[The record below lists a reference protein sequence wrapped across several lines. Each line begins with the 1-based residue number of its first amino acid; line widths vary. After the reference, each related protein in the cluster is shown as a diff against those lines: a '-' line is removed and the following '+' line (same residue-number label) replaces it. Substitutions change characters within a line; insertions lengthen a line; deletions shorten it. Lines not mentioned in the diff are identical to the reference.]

1 MSMWVFMTDEYLLS
15 LSEEEMEINVS
26 MGKIATM

>member
-1 MSMWVFMTDEYLLS
+1 MWVFMTDEYLLS
-15 LSEEEMEINVS
+15 LSEEEMEIKVS